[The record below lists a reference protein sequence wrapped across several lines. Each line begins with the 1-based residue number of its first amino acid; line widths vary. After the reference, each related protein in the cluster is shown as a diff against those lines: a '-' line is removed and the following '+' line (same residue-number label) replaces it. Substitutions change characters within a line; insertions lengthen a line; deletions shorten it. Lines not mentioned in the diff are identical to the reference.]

1 MSNTN
6 DNTITNDN
14 NTGPNALDISRDC
27 TLVGLSIRSFGG
39 NVKDKGTS
47 AEVASDNGAD
57 DDRVAVYLSVL
68 PKDVRKPIQQKAGEA
83 RRYLD
88 SQTCPWDTGLRL
100 LPNVRRDAVVARL
113 SDFQREYFELVKENI
128 LDRYDDLAR
137 AASAGL
143 GSLFAKVGFPTRE
156 QITAKYEFDIKVD
169 LAPSPSDIRL
179 NHVSPK
185 ARLEIENAIAKQN
198 AARVQVAHEHVVRT
212 ITEALEAICTKL
224 PKFEDGEIKRF
235 EDSLLGNLA
244 DAVEVLPS
252 LNVTGDPAVAEAIA
266 KARGIVAKAQLPV
279 LRDKAKPEAKA
290 HRKEV
295 VKAAGDILAAL
306 KSGAVSGSIK

>member
-1 MSNTN
+1 MTTN
-6 DNTITNDN
+6 NFTS
-14 NTGPNALDISRDC
+14 PAVKALDISRDC
-27 TLVGLSIRSFGG
+27 TLIGLSIRTFTG

-47 AEVASDNGAD
+47 ADVASNNGAD
-57 DDRVAVYLSVL
+57 DDRVSVYLSAL

-100 LPNVRRDAVVARL
+100 LPNTRRDVVVAKL
-113 SDFQREYFELVKENI
+113 QEFQTEFFDLVKEHI
-128 LDRYDDLAR
+128 LDRYSELER
-137 AASAGL
+137 AAQNGL
-143 GSLFAKVGFPTRE
+143 GSLFAKVGFPAKDTIE
-156 QITAKYEFDIKVD
+156 EKYEFEVKVD
-169 LAPSPSDIRL
+169 VAPSPADLRL

-185 ARLEIENAIAKQN
+185 ARLEIEATIQKQN
-198 AARVQVAHEHVVRT
+198 DARVKVAHEHVIQT
-212 ITEALEAICTKL
+212 ITSALEAIVTKL

-235 EDSLLGNLA
+235 EDSLIGNLT

-252 LNVTGDPAVAEAIA
+252 LNVTGDPVLADACN
-266 KARGIVAKAQLPV
+266 KARAIIAKAQLPV

-295 VKAAGDILAAL
+295 AKAAGDILSAI
-306 KSGAVSGSIK
+306 KSGAVTGSIK